1 MMPCSG
7 SINEHHLSK
16 RVGRLMKRRFH
27 PFKNLFFVFFIC
39 YFIWIVLLF
48 AGPFVLPTG
57 SVTNLS
63 GVVGFSDNEAVI
75 NDLPFPWN
83 GIYSIGDRLCH
94 QKPERSL
101 FINGNEMPFCTR
113 CVAIWL
119 GLAFGLGFMVFFTI
133 ELNEMFF
140 YAIIVSLIP
149 LGIDGVGQLFGFW
162 ESTNIVRLLTGI
174 PAGITCGVAVG
185 IIIDEIRSLQ
195 FFRKND
201 VKKP

>member
-1 MMPCSG
+1 MPCS
-7 SINEHHLSK
+7 SSSREYHLFK
-16 RVGRLMKRRFH
+16 RLGCLMKRRFH
-27 PFKNLFFVFFIC
+27 PFHNLFFVFFIC
-39 YFIWIVLLF
+39 YMIWVVLLF
-48 AGPFVLPTG
+48 LGPFILPPG

-101 FINGNEMPFCTR
+101 FINGNEMPFCAR

-119 GLAFGLGFMVFFTI
+119 GLAFGLGYMVFFTI
-133 ELNEMFF
+133 ELNERFF

-162 ESTNIVRLLTGI
+162 ESTNIIRILTGI
-174 PAGITCGVAVG
+174 PAGIICGVAIGV
-185 IIIDEIRSLQ
+185 IVDEIRSMHI
-195 FFRKND
+195 FNKN
-201 VKKP
+201 KAKET